1 MGRADP
7 SPRLPAHVAP
17 PIVYPTFWATVTSNG
32 SPYATGP
39 LSYLSCLSV
48 RLSVTL
54 VYCGQTVGWTKM
66 PLGTEIGLGQGDTV
80 SVWTQLPPTER
91 GTVAPHFRPVSIV
104 TKRWSISAT
113 AELLLDLVTPVLLR
127 LLL

>member
-1 MGRADP
+1 
-7 SPRLPAHVAP
+7 
-17 PIVYPTFWATVTSNG
+17 
-32 SPYATGP
+32 
-39 LSYLSCLSV
+39 
-48 RLSVTL
+48 
-54 VYCGQTVGWTKM
+54 M

-80 SVWTQLPPTER
+80 LDWTQLPPPTER

-113 AELLLDLVTPVLLR
+113 AELLLDLVTPLLLR